1 MTTIL
6 EIQKP
11 HLTYCQKY
19 EDHCLCPEC
28 KGRGE
33 FCLSCTSCEKHYKI
47 LSPVFRYYRIG
58 TRPVTKCQSHK
69 K

>member
-11 HLTYCQKY
+11 YLTYCQKY
-19 EDHCLCPEC
+19 EDHCLCPKC
-28 KGRGE
+28 RGE

-47 LSPVFRYYRIG
+47 LSPVRYYRIG